1 MHMLKNKTKRLVSFL
16 VVIVLIF
23 SLFSTVTS
31 AFYTNYKKIDTKD
44 LKSNFKEKL
53 ENIKEKTQNLKNRLN
68 ILQYSSDDQSTET
81 KYSSFYKAL
90 SLFSILRTTGLTFH
104 TNYKGIEKSYNL
116 KIFKTIKIDVNN
128 DSVNDFS
135 VRAMIYPGIEFP
147 LSFSFNMKLIVN
159 SLSGYD
165 SLDENAFFQSYAE
178 FYRPGILFKESAGDG
193 ICFGYESPI
202 GDKIP
207 ENIELLYKFIP
218 NLFALR
224 KTPEHKLQTDLK
236 SEESKLSVL
245 FSYTSLENE
254 TIETEHNLK
263 ILYEP
268 LKKSSISFGRTGSS
282 SIEFKRDDSTSSYV
296 TLFYEKRQ
304 DENSTFLYAKDV
316 PSHITFT
323 ADISREDGLIEFD
336 THGEAAEE
344 IGIVDDFENPQS
356 SVYFTNLFSKAGIN
370 WHRDHFLFI
379 KKGVANCSVYSDGQD
394 VGVHVSLTGSE
405 EGFVDFEAVSH
416 QALNCS
422 FELNLDE
429 GYLRLLR
436 SSVDLSLSI
445 NVEIK
450 NETLG
455 NFVNKLYGSCDIK
468 QGFDGPFEILFD
480 NLKSGAGQINL
491 AGKSL
496 DISNLLLTGSSPMIG
511 GNFTVSMEKLVKEKE
526 GIISFDLS
534 IEQKDNNI
542 TGSCCF
548 RVENGVKITE
558 LSLLYND
565 FEFHRENIDVSGD
578 IVRWYNFSFNVSVE
592 WHVHKDWGY
601 VLVKSGGFASF
612 SFNSM
617 YTNETGVL
625 TGLISGII
633 SFKVI
638 NEDFNISWVKVD
650 GNYTFSFDGSGVAQL
665 KDFSLWIKDKI
676 DVSIPELSVSFEIDT
691 DAKEGSLKLYL
702 EDNVISGDINIESI
716 NITDVFDIT
725 LKCSINAVL
734 DVSATGKIGI
744 GWNETSKW
752 FFDTDFGLNGEGSF
766 RIDNFV
772 FKYKETLVDISIGEL
787 SVQGDLDAHVG
798 LINNSLI
805 ISADAGIT
813 DIVLSDFSI
822 YTSIHMYPYMFIGIS
837 TDIDVTFSGSGYL
850 NISYFYFN
858 NTLLVDAAVYDDSDI
873 RINSLWFLVPGMFI
887 EVNIENLYMGG
898 STTIMFDVN
907 SSDDVPV
914 LVRITT
920 DSEITAESI
929 YLGYTSVLQIFIRDF
944 VGDVS
949 GGSIAIG
956 FNQIS
961 AKPVIE
967 IIDSRF
973 YIGVITLVA
982 GGAFLGSLKN
992 LTIEGTAYLE
1002 VFLDLASFSWVY
1014 LKGEV
1019 IKDTVISLGNIDNPL
1034 FGSHDISIVLEP
1046 GKLDFILDNNLL
1058 GFNDNLY
1065 VYLFGY
1071 SSSWISFRSDG
1082 IDQFKVMGIIDVW
1095 LDVHFSEDGT
1105 ISAILDAKEVTGAI
1119 LVKDAIRAAGEFNGL
1134 FRFSVNINKTEDTLT
1149 ISNLDVNITGQFDGV
1164 IQVKTNETSW
1174 IPIIPFVSTG
1184 QVILITTDPKAVN
1197 KRVKTTQDDAAVT
1210 MEAWYTPPFSFS
1222 PVDVSPY
1229 TYSISFDDGTSDYE
1243 VTTSETEIHVT
1254 HTYSIGE
1261 YDPNVV
1267 VTTSDIDIDPVS
1279 DSLHVEI
1286 IHGNYL
1292 SIVSEGPTTFLFDD
1306 VEEDGKIHTSFTV
1319 GNNDEDDY
1327 MLEWEAY
1334 VADAPNDPSN
1344 YFIEP
1349 SSGVL
1354 GPGETKLVN
1363 VFFVPPPDNED
1374 QLISIKVNNSDYDEY
1389 QTYGE
1394 LDQKTFNIEIL
1405 ERYYA
1410 VMIWP
1415 FGDIYLP
1422 DLAPGESI
1430 TSSFWIW
1437 NLPDIEGPLDWEISS
1452 FPENGTWVF
1461 TKTSGSIPPM
1471 GTEVV
1476 HFKVT
1481 APDEE
1486 GMDLGGEIKVI
1497 STTDPEDFATLM
1509 VHVKTRG
1516 EIETPDNN
1524 VTITETP
1531 EGNVSI
1537 AIGGSNEIHINNFEF
1552 EINGVTGAIN
1562 GDFIFDTQ
1570 DSYVFINWTK
1580 GDLSNFSVDGNAEFS
1595 IENFAFSYGEN
1606 ISIVVSRVIT
1616 GGLHC
1621 SEGRKGNFTLVVDDT
1636 FVDVDIDV
1644 HFNNIYS
1651 NFTLS
1656 GNIDIDIDS
1665 VTDGTL
1671 VINWDLE
1678 AETKD
1683 ISIDGDLLHTSNM
1696 EVSITD
1702 FMLQFNNFT
1711 LNAGLLYFN
1720 RTVFVSWNETSLTM
1734 ESGSTIQAEDI
1745 YFSLNGDSQ
1754 LITIDA
1760 TVEIDGYVTFEF
1772 KPWNDGFMFCIST
1785 TSFRV
1790 NGWIYIE
1797 FGEYYGSA
1805 HIFWKIVGW
1814 FCIGLETS

>member
-23 SLFSTVTS
+23 SLFSTVAN
-31 AFYTNYKKIDTKD
+31 AFYTNYKKIDTKE

-68 ILQYSSDDQSTET
+68 ILQYSSDEQSTET

-90 SLFSILRTTGLTFH
+90 SLFSVLRTTGLTFY
-104 TNYKGIEKSYNL
+104 TNYAGMEKNYNL

-147 LSFSFNMKLIVN
+147 LSFSFNMKLVIN
-159 SLSGYD
+159 SLGGYD

-178 FYRPGILFKESAGDG
+178 FYRPGILFKESEGDG

-202 GDKIP
+202 DGKIP

-218 NLFALR
+218 NLFAVR
-224 KTPEHKLQTDLK
+224 KTPVHKLQTDLK
-236 SEESKLSVL
+236 SEESKLSIL

-304 DENSTFLYAKDV
+304 DTNSTFFYAKDV

-323 ADISREDGLIEFD
+323 ADISREYGLIEFD

-344 IGIVDDFENPQS
+344 IGMVDDFENPQN

-370 WHRDHFLFI
+370 WHRDRFLFI

-394 VGVHVSLTGSE
+394 VGVHVYLTGSD
-405 EGFVDFEAVSH
+405 EGFVDFEAFSH

-422 FELNLDE
+422 FELNFDQ

-436 SSVDLSLSI
+436 SSVDLSLFI

-455 NFVNKLYGSCDIK
+455 NFVNKLQGSCDIK
-468 QGFDGPFEILFD
+468 KGFDGPFEILFD

-496 DISNLLLTGSSPMIG
+496 DISNLLLTGSSPVIG

-526 GIISFDLS
+526 GRISFDLS

-565 FEFHRENIDVSGD
+565 FEFHRENIDVAGD
-578 IVRWYNFSFNVSVE
+578 IVRWYNFSFNVTVE

-638 NEDFNISWVKVD
+638 NEDFNISWRKID
-650 GNYTFSFDGSGVAQL
+650 GNYTFSFDGSGVASL
-665 KDFSLWIKDKI
+665 KDFDLWIKDKI

-702 EDNVISGDINIESI
+702 DDNIISGEVNIENI

-734 DVSATGKIGI
+734 DVSASGFIEMN
-744 GWNETSKW
+744 WNESGITSING
-752 FFDTDFGLNGEGSF
+752 DFGADVSGS
-766 RIDNFV
+766 IDVTDFV
-772 FKYKETLVDISIGEL
+772 FKYNTLVDISMDRLFIN
-787 SVQGDLDAHVG
+787 GDLNFDFSSTEG
-798 LINNSLI
+798 NMSIY
-805 ISADAGIT
+805 ADVDIT
-813 DIVLSDFSI
+813 DIIIDDLSI
-822 YTSIHMYPYMFIGIS
+822 YASVSAPFAVSANMSITFNGEGY
-837 TDIDVTFSGSGYL
+837 VT
-850 NISYFYFN
+850 
-858 NTLLVDAAVYDDSDI
+858 LVYSNDTIILDGAIYDDSDI
-873 RINSLWFLVPGMFI
+873 VINSLWLLIPGLYI
-887 EVNIENLYMGG
+887 EINLESFSINGPM
-898 STTIMFDVN
+898 TVLFNVD
-907 SSDDVPV
+907 SSKDIPFM
-914 LVRITT
+914 ITVI
-920 DSEITAESI
+920 SEKEVTADTI
-929 YLGYTSVLQIFIRDF
+929 YLGYPGIIQIHIYDF
-944 VGDVS
+944 VGGDS
-949 GGSIAIG
+949 GGRLGIG
-956 FNQIS
+956 LNTATSQPVFDFNHSSCFIGDLQI
-961 AKPVIE
+961 VLM
-967 IIDSRF
+967 
-973 YIGVITLVA
+973 GVVLIPISNL
-982 GGAFLGSLKN
+982 SLS
-992 LTIEGTAYLE
+992 GTAHLE
-1002 VFLDLASFSWVY
+1002 GFLDLAAFTYVY
-1014 LKGEV
+1014 LKGV
-1019 IKDTVISLGNIDNPL
+1019 
-1034 FGSHDISIVLEP
+1034 VLEETTITCSNVVIPFLNLPVDLSNFSLVLKP
-1046 GKLDFILDNNLL
+1046 GYIDLL
-1058 GFNDNLY
+1058 LQNTGDIYLY
-1065 VYLFGY
+1065 GY
-1071 SSSWISFRSDG
+1071 SSSWITIKADDKELLKFIGTLNLFMSYSFSD
-1082 IDQFKVMGIIDVW
+1082 
-1095 LDVHFSEDGT
+1095 DGS
-1105 ISAILDAKEVTGAI
+1105 ISLILDAKEISAEVIVADS
-1119 LVKDAIRAAGEFNGL
+1119 LRFAGEINAHID
-1134 FRFSVNINKTEDTLT
+1134 FSININNSGDTTT
-1149 ISNLDVNITGQFDGV
+1149 ISDLYINVSGKV
-1164 IQVKTNETSW
+1164 SAVVQVKGNDTDW
-1174 IPIIPFVSTG
+1174 IPIIPFNTSG
-1184 QVILITTDPKAVN
+1184 QVVLLCQTALMKAPEITSDFITETDDDN
-1197 KRVKTTQDDAAVT
+1197 KTLRFEV
-1210 MEAWYTPPFSFS
+1210 WYAPPLGEDSS
-1222 PVDVSPY
+1222 SIGPY
-1229 TYSISFDDGTSDYE
+1229 TYNVSFGDGTYYE
-1243 VTTSETEIHVT
+1243 VITNDNRIVTEPHFYNLGVHTASVT
-1254 HTYSIGE
+1254 
-1261 YDPNVV
+1261 
-1267 VTTSDIDIDPVS
+1267 VTPSDSSIDPIYDVLS
-1279 DSLHVEI
+1279 FEIVKNEVTYLELVDSGPLKFTYADVEGDGR
-1286 IHGNYL
+1286 IHTWFSFRNKAEENYL
-1292 SIVSEGPTTFLFDD
+1292 I
-1306 VEEDGKIHTSFTV
+1306 
-1319 GNNDEDDY
+1319 
-1327 MLEWEAY
+1327 EWEAGVFPY
-1334 VADAPNDPSN
+1334 DEDFDFEELDPIVEPETGFLNPGEEQRVNVSIYLPSDHRDHIGQIYPSALNLN
-1344 YFIEP
+1344 YTGTHPVDDSVGMGSLDIRQSFSLFPKGGMYLP
-1349 SSGVL
+1349 SL
-1354 GPGETKLVN
+1354 GPGESK
-1363 VFFVPPPDNED
+1363 
-1374 QLISIKVNNSDYDEY
+1374 I
-1389 QTYGE
+1389 
-1394 LDQKTFNIEIL
+1394 
-1405 ERYYA
+1405 
-1410 VMIWP
+1410 
-1415 FGDIYLP
+1415 
-1422 DLAPGESI
+1422 
-1430 TSSFWIW
+1430 SSFWIINNKANALNW
-1437 NLPDIEGPLDWEISS
+1437 TISDISNQNYSLPKTEGM
-1452 FPENGTWVF
+1452 
-1461 TKTSGSIPPM
+1461 IPP
-1471 GTEVV
+1471 GGAEIVYFTVNS
-1476 HFKVT
+1476 
-1481 APDEE
+1481 PSEE
-1486 GMDLGGEIKVI
+1486 GADLASKIEVTDLDDPLNIDTLSVI
-1497 STTDPEDFATLM
+1497 VGIQRPSSSDS
-1509 VHVKTRG
+1509 
-1516 EIETPDNN
+1516 N
-1524 VTITETP
+1524 VTISED
-1531 EGNVSI
+1531 ENGNVSI
-1537 AIGGSNEIHINNFEF
+1537 AIGGSNEIHINNFVF
-1552 EINGVTGAIN
+1552 EINGVSGAIN

-1651 NFTLS
+1651 NFNFS

-1671 VINWDLE
+1671 VISWDLE

-1696 EVSITD
+1696 NVLISD
-1702 FMLQFNNFT
+1702 FVLQFNNFT

-1734 ESGSTIQAEDI
+1734 EGGSTIQAEDI

-1760 TVEIDGYVTFEF
+1760 NIKIDGYVTFEF
-1772 KPWNDGFMFCIST
+1772 KPWNDGFMFCINAT
-1785 TSFRV
+1785 GFTV